1 MPFSLHI
8 FLYCYYS
15 ISTSSILFFTLI
27 MVVHDTAGFMI
38 VLHNQLFNLKYTP
51 LSHGAPGF
59 SSCKSV
65 GLHHF
70 FFFVRTVNTRIW
82 YCKTSSTYWPS
93 IHLRPLFLFFFTWFH
108 YVLNAVYHENETAVT
123 IWFFFFFF
131 FFNLVV

>member
-1 MPFSLHI
+1 MLPLVYLNMPFSLHI

-59 SSCKSV
+59 SSRKSV

-70 FFFVRTVNTRIW
+70 FCADCQ
-82 YCKTSSTYWPS
+82 Y
-93 IHLRPLFLFFFTWFH
+93 
-108 YVLNAVYHENETAVT
+108 
-123 IWFFFFFF
+123 
-131 FFNLVV
+131 